1 MISVWQF
8 RFHLPA
14 ASRVKL
20 TSLEKAAETYTHIR
34 RLIKDKSY
42 RETLWF
48 LGTQRFWVRYRY
60 IYLLGHRIC
69 FCPLKMI
76 QTAMQARLK
85 SQGRSIA
92 SFRSKMRGMPD
103 NLQKM
108 NNLQK
113 PGSPWTYLS
122 GRLWNNG
129 CSDVKRWYPR
139 NTLMNTKFLCDL
151 FFCPRRLGSEA
162 SVICHRRKNLI
173 TQENCYVDQLL
184 IFKTI
189 WLAAHTHKH
198 FILRFDVFVL
208 PDGIHSKDREERSR
222 IFPKLAKERVCNATV
237 E

>member
-1 MISVWQF
+1 M
-8 RFHLPA
+8 
-14 ASRVKL
+14 KL
-20 TSLEKAAETYTHIR
+20 TSLEKAAETYSIR
-34 RLIKDKSY
+34 WRLIKGKSY

-60 IYLLGHRIC
+60 IYLLGHRIWWE
-69 FCPLKMI
+69 MM
-76 QTAMQARLK
+76 TSARSK
-85 SQGRSIA
+85 WSKVYVTDRNAGKTQSQGRSIA
-92 SFRSKMRGMPD
+92 SFSSKMRGMPD
-103 NLQKM
+103 NIQKM

-113 PGSPWTYLS
+113 PGSPWTYLFS

-129 CSDVKRWYPR
+129 CSDVKRRYPG
-139 NTLMNTKFLCDL
+139 NTLMKTKFPCDL
-151 FFCPRRLGSEA
+151 FFCPRWLGSEVS
-162 SVICHRRKNLI
+162 SVTRRKNLI

-208 PDGIHSKDREERSR
+208 PGGIRSKDREERSR
-222 IFPKLAKERVCNATV
+222 IFRKLAKERVCNATV